1 MEGWITTHKED
12 LPDEDFEKIYDLY
25 VRTYTAAKEDLWF
38 KSAQQLRDYRYPCVI
53 AFYVKDNDI
62 LAFLMFQMLSVAN
75 KISLFGHDGSN
86 EGKTLV
92 LDKLASLLVTPGY
105 VIESSGA
112 VSWILRSRY
121 RLMPILDLLVIEE
134 VLEIKKRGDVINL
147 IPNYDVNNKGAYVYI
162 KYSGGYEMRES
173 LFGLPCLGEDLE
185 WSEEGCGRLCMTN
198 EEVEFN

>member
-12 LPDEDFEKIYDLY
+12 LSDEDFEKIYHLY
-25 VRTYTAAKEDLWF
+25 VLTYTGAGEPLWF
-38 KSAQQLRDYRYPCVI
+38 KSAQELRNYRYPCVI
-53 AFYVKDNDI
+53 TFYSGNNEI
-62 LAFLMFQMLSVAN
+62 LAFLMFQMLSMAN
-75 KISLFGHDGSN
+75 KISLFGHNGTN

-121 RLMPILDLLVIEE
+121 RLMPILDLNVIEE
-134 VLEIKKRGDVINL
+134 VLEVKKRGDIINL
-147 IPNYDVNNKGAYVYI
+147 IPNYDVNNKRDHVYV
-162 KYSGGYEMRES
+162 KYSGGYVMRES

-185 WSEEGCGRLCMTN
+185 WSKQGCGRICMGGS
-198 EEVEFN
+198 EADFI